1 MSLPITAVGPLKVL
15 TKPIFTEFCA
25 QAGAAASASMTLRPI
40 DNRRILDSPLFCKPA
55 GGKMRRTSRP
65 RNASLNG
72 RPVALSIAQLATD
85 VRDAPDNQPITG
97 TGDNLPE
104 SSAENTPELNTWRFS
119 RCRSRAF
126 CLGVIVVLGRTAAL
140 ARFRQFRVCPPAFV
154 GILLP
159 IDRPDMRR
167 VSIEIRTRD
176 PELLAV
182 GVDPLPQNFAR
193 DPALRPRLALD
204 AHEIGRKPVAI

>member
-1 MSLPITAVGPLKVL
+1 MRSGRL
-15 TKPIFTEFCA
+15 
-25 QAGAAASASMTLRPI
+25 LRGCV
-40 DNRRILDSPLFCKPA
+40 SPMEWSEREAIVKISGL
-55 GGKMRRTSRP
+55 
-65 RNASLNG
+65 NATRL
-72 RPVALSIAQLATD
+72 
-85 VRDAPDNQPITG
+85 
-97 TGDNLPE
+97 
-104 SSAENTPELNTWRFS
+104 S

-126 CLGVIVVLGRTAAL
+126 RLSVIVVLSRRAAL

-167 VSIEIRTRD
+167 VSIQVGARD

-193 DPALRPRLALD
+193 DPALRAGLAFR
-204 AHEIGRKPVAI
+204 AHDISGKPVAIAAAAAPAMVGAVICRFL